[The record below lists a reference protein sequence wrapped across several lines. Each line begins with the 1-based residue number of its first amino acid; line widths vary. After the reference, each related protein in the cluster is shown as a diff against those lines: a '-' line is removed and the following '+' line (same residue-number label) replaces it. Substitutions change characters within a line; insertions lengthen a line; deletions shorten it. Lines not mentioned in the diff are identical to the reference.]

1 MTQLPDVATDSGDYY
16 FCMTHREVERGQ
28 GCRAADRMGPYPS
41 AEAAASWQQSVEQ
54 RNEAADKA
62 DREDEED

>member
-1 MTQLPDVATDSGDYY
+1 MTQMPEVASDSGDYY
-16 FCMTHREVERGQ
+16 FCLTHQEVERGH

-41 AEAAASWQQSVEQ
+41 AEAAGSWQQAVEE

-62 DREDEED
+62 DREDEGD